1 MKVNKIEIN
10 NFYSIKNMTLDFD
23 QFKGLVLLE
32 GKNLDVGGS
41 NGSGKSSILDAVV
54 WGLFGRT
61 VRKSTEEAL
70 VNNQTKKKLSVT
82 VYLEGGTVITR
93 SKRPTKLT
101 FIYQGEDR
109 TQDKALATQR
119 EIERLLDVN
128 YKVFLAST
136 IFGQENNVDFISSSA
151 DDKRTII
158 RNFLDLESVFGLR
171 ESVKFLKSQYS
182 QERKSTAAVIAS
194 LTKQVEALDKKIEEA
209 TTLKA
214 SAESEYPVE
223 VLTKDFEEIAKIHD
237 EIDDLKQTL
246 VKWNKHLFSAR
257 KKVVEYNAFE
267 GSCFE
272 CGQSV
277 EDKRSPT
284 DLLKL
289 TRGVT
294 AWENQIDDA
303 LASLNEKK
311 KSVLPLKEIHKIT
324 KYQAICGKIDSYIE
338 NKEEL
343 LVELDEK
350 YKQTHGAEKDYE
362 IMRFWEKAF
371 SEAGLV
377 KYVIRNILGYFNN
390 KVNYYLTYL
399 SNGKYKVTFDEE
411 MQETILYDKRE
422 VHFMSLSGGEKKR
435 VNLAVMLALQG
446 LLSLANKAE
455 GNLLFFDE
463 LDTSLDFL
471 GKEGLYI
478 LLQELKKSKTLFII
492 THDLHLKEMLGDIQ
506 TLTVQKKD
514 GVTTIA

>member
-10 NFYSIKNMTLDFD
+10 NFYSIKDMTLDFD

-32 GKNLDVGGS
+32 GNNVDVGGS

-82 VYLEGGTVITR
+82 VHLEGGTVITR

-101 FIYQGEDR
+101 FIYRGEDR
-109 TQDKALATQR
+109 TQDKALETQR

-136 IFGQENNVDFISSSA
+136 VFGQENNVDFISSSA

-158 RNFLDLESVFGLR
+158 RNFLDLESIFGLR
-171 ESVKFLKSQYS
+171 ETVKFLKSQYS
-182 QERKSTAAVIAS
+182 QERKATSAVIAS
-194 LTKQVEALDKKIEEA
+194 LTKQVSGLDKKIEEA

-214 SAESEYPVE
+214 SAESEYSVE
-223 VLTKDFEEIAKIHD
+223 VLTKDFEEIAKVHD
-237 EIDDLKQTL
+237 EIDDLKQTINKWSKSL
-246 VKWNKHLFSAR
+246 SLAKKRVK
-257 KKVVEYNAFE
+257 EYNDFE

-272 CGQSV
+272 CGQPV
-277 EDKRSPT
+277 EDKRSPK
-284 DLLKL
+284 DLAKF
-289 TRGVT
+289 TKEVKSWDT
-294 AWENQIDDA
+294 KINNSVEA
-303 LASLNEKK
+303 LSKK
-311 KSVLPLKEIHKIT
+311 SNSVLPLKEIHKIT
-324 KYQAICGKIDSYIE
+324 KYQSICGKIDSYKE

-343 LVELDEK
+343 LVDLDGH

-399 SNGKYKVTFDEE
+399 ANGKYKVAFDEE
-411 MQETILYDKRE
+411 LSETILYDNRE

-446 LLSLANKAE
+446 LLSLSNKAE

-463 LDTSLDFL
+463 LDTSLDFT
-471 GKEGLYI
+471 GMEGLSE
-478 LLQELKKSKTLFII
+478 LLKVLKKDKTIFVI
-492 THDLHLKEMLGDIQ
+492 THNQHLKELVSPCSELII
-506 TLTVQKKD
+506 TKED
-514 GVTTIA
+514 GVSSIL